1 MTSQDTKTV
10 YEKRACRSDPRL
22 GDSALTA
29 KAKLAGMW
37 RDRIDQHNTGSPV
50 YERIERVIIEPAPRS
65 DDVSEAT
72 GGTRRERTLTMKI
85 ERQPVCC
92 TMKPPSVGPIPM
104 AVLASAV
111 QIPIAQAFD
120 FGSGNAALTR
130 ASEVTL
136 AVAAATPWTARARA
150 PMRHWLDDRE
160 CWNGK

>member
-1 MTSQDTKTV
+1 M
-10 YEKRACRSDPRL
+10 
-22 GDSALTA
+22 
-29 KAKLAGMW
+29 
-37 RDRIDQHNTGSPV
+37 
-50 YERIERVIIEPAPRS
+50 
-65 DDVSEAT
+65 
-72 GGTRRERTLTMKI
+72 LTMKI

-136 AVAAATPWTARARA
+136 AVAAATPWTARARLSTSSENA
-150 PMRHWLDDRE
+150 MPQAAEAAVKRAMPPR
-160 CWNGK
+160 